1 MAKPEIE
8 FIDIDTEY
16 EWRPV
21 EGDTLGIKEKILSVD
36 PETKS
41 YSRLLK
47 FPPGIR
53 TPQTLM
59 HDFWEEIYIVE
70 GELIDLAKKKTF
82 SRGFYACRPPG
93 MKHGPYEVPRGCIS
107 FEIRYYK

>member
-8 FIDIDTEY
+8 FIDVDTEY

-21 EGDTLGIKEKILSVD
+21 EGDTLGIKEKILSLD

-53 TPQTLM
+53 TPQTLV
-59 HDFWEEIYIVE
+59 HDFWEEVYIVE
-70 GELIDLAKKKTF
+70 GELSTLP
-82 SRGFYACRPPG
+82 RRRPF
-93 MKHGPYEVPRGCIS
+93 PRDFMPAGLR
-107 FEIRYYK
+107 E

>member
-21 EGDTLGIKEKILSVD
+21 EGDTLGIKEKILSLD
-36 PETKS
+36 PKTQS
-41 YSRLLK
+41 YTRLLK

-53 TPQTLM
+53 TSETLV
-59 HDFWEEIYIVE
+59 HDFWEEVYIVE
-70 GELIDLAKKKTF
+70 GELIDLGKKKTYGK
-82 SRGFYACRPPG
+82 GFYACRPPG
-93 MKHGPYEVPRGCIS
+93 MKHGPYEIPRGCIT